1 MELGKLALYILGIPT
16 NFAVDKNIITEKIT
30 LNDENFWPIE
40 LKWWYRDNLM
50 DKYTLNL
57 GV

>member
-30 LNDENFWPIE
+30 LDDENYWPME
-40 LKWWYRDNLM
+40 LKWWSRDNLM

>member
-30 LNDENFWPIE
+30 LNDENYWPIE
-40 LKWWYRDNLM
+40 LKW
-50 DKYTLNL
+50 
-57 GV
+57 

>member
-30 LNDENFWPIE
+30 LNDENYWPME
-40 LKWWYRDNLM
+40 LKWWSLDNLM
-50 DKYTLNL
+50 DK
-57 GV
+57 